1 MIVVL
6 ASIIAVFLAG
16 AVCGIFT
23 MVVLGIHAEER
34 RINRPGSGPTVT
46 GAASRRLLST
56 QTCDD
61 LPSVRSPVRVKAGR

>member
-1 MIVVL
+1 MILVI

-23 MVVLGIHAEER
+23 MVVIGIHSEER
-34 RINRPGSGPTVT
+34 RTLRNGTGRTLAGS
-46 GAASRRLLST
+46 ASRRLLST

-61 LPSVRSPVRVKAGR
+61 LPARTGVRR